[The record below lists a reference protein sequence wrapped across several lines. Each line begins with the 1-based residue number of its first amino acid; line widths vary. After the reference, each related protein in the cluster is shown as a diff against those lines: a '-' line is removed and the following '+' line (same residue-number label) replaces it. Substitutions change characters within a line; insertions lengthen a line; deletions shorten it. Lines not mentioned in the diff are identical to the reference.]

1 MYIIPQSLG
10 QESGAAYLVPVIY
23 AFYYQGVS
31 RAAVISRSIINGFI
45 SKFTHLVV
53 GQRLP
58 IQVPYLSVT
67 PKISSQH
74 GPLLHQSKQVSR
86 ARAREKTSKEEPQL
100 FIT

>member
-58 IQVPYLSVT
+58 IVPYLSVT
-67 PKISSQH
+67 PKTSSQH

-86 ARAREKTSKEEPQL
+86 AREREKTSKEESQL